1 MVSRNE
7 LMELLEGME
16 KRLTDL
22 FNARMTALEDRMT
35 AVEVRMTAMEAR
47 MTAVEARMTVV
58 EVRVT
63 AVEAGPATDPIPAS
77 PAQSHPEESKAPLN
91 TEPQALPNTQ
101 HIAPLN
107 AQPEKN
113 LHPYLYFP
121 PS

>member
-35 AVEVRMTAMEAR
+35 AVEVR
-47 MTAVEARMTVV
+47 
-58 EVRVT
+58 VT
-63 AVEAGPATDPIPAS
+63 AVEAGPATGPIPAS